1 MELASIEELV
11 EKYLN
16 AETSLQ
22 EEATLRDYFSSDNV
36 APHLEEYQVMFS
48 YFQFS
53 KDETY
58 TKTIQLESKN
68 TKRKNLKWLS
78 VAASVV
84 LLVSVYVGV
93 TKYNEYKENERLE
106 EKYAQ
111 VENALKML
119 SANLNKGKSA
129 FNNLYAYENTVN
141 KIFKA
146 K

>member
-1 MELASIEELV
+1 MELASIEKLV

-16 AETSLQ
+16 AETSVQ
-22 EEATLRDYFSSDNV
+22 EETSLRDYFLSDNV
-36 APHLEEYQVMFS
+36 APHLEEYKLMFS
-48 YFQFS
+48 YFQLN

-58 TKTIQLESKN
+58 TKTIQLKPEN

-78 VAASVV
+78 VAASVA
-84 LLVSVYVGV
+84 LLVSVYVGKV
-93 TKYNEYKENERLE
+93 EYDKYVIKQ
-106 EKYAQ
+106 KYAQ

-119 SANLNKGKSA
+119 STNLNKGKSA